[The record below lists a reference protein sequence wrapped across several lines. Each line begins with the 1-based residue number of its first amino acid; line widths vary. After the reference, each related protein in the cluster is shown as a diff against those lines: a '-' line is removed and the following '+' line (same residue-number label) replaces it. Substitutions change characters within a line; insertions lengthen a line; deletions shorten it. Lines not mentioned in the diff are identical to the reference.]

1 MLVFGTQI
9 HIVTFIFI
17 VLETGMFIFQFIY
30 YLFRPKDMR
39 RKWYLILL
47 GLMLFYNITGG
58 LFPDPKINIP
68 VALQMMVAYGS
79 GFLMAAYFPFYF
91 YKAFELNSL
100 RWHALYGVPLFLFL
114 PYVIFFVIAYAL
126 NGTLNIVYGMIAPF
140 FYAIVLLWVMFKAI
154 SQKHKSDRNNHQYL
168 EEITMYWAV
177 TPWAALAFFGLVE
190 SSQLIEVLC
199 TNTGIIGI
207 TFLFIWKSI
216 KSARLE
222 FERLQE
228 LAQQGNGNEIFEDM
242 CHYYRL
248 TNREIEIVL
257 LVRQGLTYK
266 QISEKLFIAG
276 KTVDNHVQNIYE
288 KTGATNKVSLIHK
301 LHI

>member
-1 MLVFGTQI
+1 
-9 HIVTFIFI
+9 
-17 VLETGMFIFQFIY
+17 
-30 YLFRPKDMR
+30 
-39 RKWYLILL
+39 
-47 GLMLFYNITGG
+47 
-58 LFPDPKINIP
+58 
-68 VALQMMVAYGS
+68 
-79 GFLMAAYFPFYF
+79 
-91 YKAFELNSL
+91 
-100 RWHALYGVPLFLFL
+100 
-114 PYVIFFVIAYAL
+114 
-126 NGTLNIVYGMIAPF
+126 MIIPF
-140 FYAIVLLWVMFKAI
+140 FYAIVLLWVMFRAI
-154 SQKHKSDRNNHQYL
+154 NQKHQLDRNNNKYL
-168 EEITMYWAV
+168 EEIAMYWAI

-190 SSQLIEVLC
+190 SSQLVEVLC

-228 LAQQGNGNEIFEDM
+228 LATQGSENSIFNDM

-266 QISEKLFIAG
+266 QISERLFIAG

-288 KTGATNKVSLIHK
+288 KTGATNKVSLIHI